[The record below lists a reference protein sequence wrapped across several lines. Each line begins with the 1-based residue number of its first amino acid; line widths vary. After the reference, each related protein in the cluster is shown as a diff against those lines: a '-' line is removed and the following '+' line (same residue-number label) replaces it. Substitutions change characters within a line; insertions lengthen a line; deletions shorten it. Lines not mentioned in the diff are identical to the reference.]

1 MIMKHH
7 SKLCDIYYFCNDLN
21 VFIFCD
27 TVILTIRNGS
37 QGSTSHQK
45 HVKIKVW
52 NNTSNLEEFSHPSV
66 MNYQQVS
73 SVECLQRQDWS
84 IEKAMLKNSCNFWM
98 THTRLNIYILKY
110 YLTRI
115 SSALSALSFNF
126 YFIFFIFFTFF
137 LFKCT
142 MCTFILG

>member
-1 MIMKHH
+1 
-7 SKLCDIYYFCNDLN
+7 
-21 VFIFCD
+21 
-27 TVILTIRNGS
+27 
-37 QGSTSHQK
+37 
-45 HVKIKVW
+45 
-52 NNTSNLEEFSHPSV
+52 
-66 MNYQQVS
+66 MNHQQVS

-115 SSALSALSFNF
+115 SSALCALSFNF

-137 LFKCT
+137 IQVHYVHFYSRIIIWQSNAIGLYINETLGKLYGDWLHLISPNNWSNNMDSNINKSKIIKC
-142 MCTFILG
+142 CNSSNDSW